1 MLTRKPLTDDEFG
14 SAVNSLFGVR
24 IVGFDDVSCCA
35 TLGVPTPP
43 LVGWHISTMSSDR
56 IRYRFGLFEAD
67 VHVGTLVKQGRAV
80 RLQEQ
85 PFQVLV
91 ALLERHGDLVT
102 REELRERL
110 WPGDTFVEFDKS
122 LGVALAKVRS
132 ALGDDAANP
141 RFIETVPKRGYRFIA
156 PVAVETARQE
166 AAASPAVES
175 AGQPGPVPP
184 ASPTRAGSPPPAH
197 APAPVE
203 RLAIQGGLRRAVVLN
218 SIGWVAAGIL
228 VLAVVTIVVWQ
239 SWRQQAPAPSRVS
252 VVVSEFNNSTGDAV
266 FVGSLRRAASVGL
279 RQSPFLSVMDD
290 ATIADTLQ
298 TLGRAPNDTLT
309 SPLARD
315 VCTHAQGGVL
325 VDGDI
330 SLAADTYTLVVEAT
344 RCDDGGAIAR
354 ETQTFTKRDDALP
367 ALGHAVEQ
375 VRAALGESRESLQAY
390 DVPLPVATTDSLEA
404 LRAFHLGM
412 DLRSRAENVRA
423 IPALKTAITLDP
435 QFALAYAQLG
445 SAYSNIGDEV
455 EGTPYLIK
463 AFDLRDRAT
472 EPERLFITG
481 RYFDIITREIE
492 KAVETYR
499 LWGGLYPG
507 EWLSFNAMANDSNLI
522 GRYDVAVQAATRA
535 VALNPTH
542 LFPRMNLMTA
552 YLGSNKFKEATDA
565 AQQILARAPNNVSAH
580 IALYSIARHAGD
592 AAGADREVAWATQH
606 PAESGMLYV
615 EAEDAGLHGRF
626 ADMTRMFR
634 EVARLEHQGGNAEGA
649 GNTLGYDAVINSFA
663 GRTDE
668 ALADAAAAAALGQNE
683 IIFGSVGVVDARAG
697 RTEAAQASLTTM
709 SRLYPL
715 STYSIGMYAP
725 MVRGALVARGSP
737 SAADVTGAMSTGVP
751 YEFGQ
756 DASLLPPYLRG
767 LAYMAA
773 HAPDLA
779 IVEFQKLIDHVGV
792 DPVSPLYAMGYLGV
806 ARANAAMGKIDESRE
821 AYETLRR
828 LWTNADRDAPLV
840 RAALG
845 ESASVR

>member
-1 MLTRKPLTDDEFG
+1 
-14 SAVNSLFGVR
+14 
-24 IVGFDDVSCCA
+24 
-35 TLGVPTPP
+35 
-43 LVGWHISTMSSDR
+43 MSSDR

-67 VHVGTLVKQGRAV
+67 VHAGTLVKRGRAV

-102 REELRERL
+102 REELRDRL
-110 WPGDTFVEFDKS
+110 WPGDTFVEFAKS
-122 LGVALAKVRS
+122 LGVALAKVRA

-141 RFIETVPKRGYRFIA
+141 RFVETIPKRGYRFIA
-156 PVAVETARQE
+156 PVTTETAALE
-166 AAASPAVES
+166 VTVSPAVEPVS
-175 AGQPGPVPP
+175 LLQPPP
-184 ASPTRAGSPPPAH
+184 ASAVESPPAM
-197 APAPVE
+197 APITSPPTPRAERFAVQPFFR
-203 RLAIQGGLRRAVVLN
+203 RLAVSRAVAVIAGVGVL
-218 SIGWVAAGIL
+218 AAGIM
-228 VLAVVTIVVWQ
+228 I
-239 SWRQQAPAPSRVS
+239 WRSSRHQAPPTGRVP
-252 VVVSEFNNSTGDAV
+252 VVIAEFNNSTGDAV
-266 FVGSLRRAASVGL
+266 FVGSLRRAASVAL

-290 ATIADTLQ
+290 ATVADTLQ

-309 SPLARD
+309 APLARD
-315 VCTHAQGGVL
+315 VCTHAQGGLL

-344 RCDDGGAIAR
+344 RCDTGGSIAR
-354 ETQTFTKRDDALP
+354 ETQTFTKKDDVLP
-367 ALGHAVEQ
+367 ALGHELEQ
-375 VRAALGESRESLQAY
+375 VRTALGESRESLQAY
-390 DVPLPVATTDSLEA
+390 DVPVPVSTTDSIEA

-412 DLRSRAENVRA
+412 DLRSRADNVRA

-535 VALNPTH
+535 VALNSTH

-552 YLGSNKFKEATDA
+552 YLGLNGFTGAADA
-565 AQQILARAPNNVSAH
+565 AQQILARTPDNVSAH

-592 AAGADREVAWATQH
+592 AAGADREVAWGAQH

-634 EVARLEHQGGNAEGA
+634 EVARIEHGAGNAESA
-649 GNTLGYDAVINSFA
+649 GDTLGYDGVINSLA

-725 MVRGALVARGSP
+725 MVRGALVARGTP
-737 SAADVTGAMSTGVP
+737 SAADVTSAMSAGLP

-756 DASLLPPYLRG
+756 DASLEPPYLRG

-773 HAPDLA
+773 HAPELA
-779 IVEFQKLIDHVGV
+779 VVEFQKLIDHVGV
-792 DPVSPLYAMGYLGV
+792 DPVSPLYALGYLGV
-806 ARANAAMGKIDESRE
+806 ARANAAMGKRDESRK
-821 AYETLRR
+821 AYDTLLG
-828 LWTNADRDAPLV
+828 LWTNADRNAPLV
-840 RAALG
+840 RAARS